1 MKSKKQHW
9 IWMCLCLF
17 MAVMTSC
24 KRQLKEMPVGGNY
37 KTMQV
42 VLSNR
47 TLYSTYAA
55 TIQGK
60 QDVDIYPQVSGLI
73 TAICVEEG
81 AEVKKGQ
88 TLFVIDQVP

>member
-37 KTMQV
+37 K
-42 VLSNR
+42 R
-47 TLYSTYAA
+47 
-55 TIQGK
+55 
-60 QDVDIYPQVSGLI
+60 
-73 TAICVEEG
+73 CR
-81 AEVKKGQ
+81 
-88 TLFVIDQVP
+88 

>member
-1 MKSKKQHW
+1 MKSKKQHR

-47 TLYSTYAA
+47 TLYSIYAA

-88 TLFVIDQVP
+88 TLFVID